1 MRVVIKKL
9 WCVLHHLWMVPKS
22 IPLQKK
28 TKAPT
33 VVKKLT
39 TLPSVNQVKLMLKW
53 KRINSLVLPIFWP
66 VFLNLR
72 LVNLTESI

>member
-1 MRVVIKKL
+1 
-9 WCVLHHLWMVPKS
+9 MVPKS

-39 TLPSVNQVKLMLKW
+39 TLPGEINAKMEK
-53 KRINSLVLPIFWP
+53 INSVVLPIFWP